1 MLNNKRVF
9 ILVPSMKCLPPHS
22 CRSFHSQHGAREG
35 SLGHGEIQRGEYV
48 TVLQNQQDR
57 HSQYL
62 HVAALV
68 MQSSHI
74 VHISDTVQLLLVRL
88 MLWDAQRIVFG
99 RFASK
104 SLTVD
109 LMKSHAVKPFPTAK
123 MWLEMLQALTH

>member
-1 MLNNKRVF
+1 MVHVRVPWGMGRYN
-9 ILVPSMKCLPPHS
+9 VVSM
-22 CRSFHSQHGAREG
+22 
-35 SLGHGEIQRGEYV
+35 SLFCKTSR
-48 TVLQNQQDR
+48 TDLR
-57 HSQYL
+57 
-62 HVAALV
+62 VAALV

-123 MWLEMLQALTH
+123 IRLEMLQALTH